1 MISPTT
7 NSMKLLLVLC
17 LTLVIAVQHTLA
29 QSLSQLRRQPRSQL
43 SGQASGQSS
52 SSGQIARNIT
62 ISGTI
67 TAADGRPP
75 KRADVRLLI
84 SGSDKPLQTVQA
96 DAKGLYSLRLKE
108 AGAYRL
114 AVSAPLHKTLYLPVV
129 VGEQE
134 TTVHVSAVLAPNI
147 IHPETDSLTIV
158 GDWNGYNY
166 KDAEPMKREPNGTYS
181 YTLTTKNDTI
191 GYQVIV
197 MAKNKSEAYMMA
209 GTMADY
215 LLFDEGYRC
224 VVKVAKA
231 TKGKPLVITFDPKQL
246 MQPKREL
253 SALPALTFDPQHQYL
268 GQLLAIDKT
277 RDSLFRQMNT
287 AYRAFVASGGNQD
300 AFTYDYAAFRELTR
314 RIMLNTSN
322 HAVLRQYAA
331 VQLANPLP
339 FGQVDSADMEAV
351 KSLVPARSAL
361 WASAPMAAV
370 EVFGSDTVAMKNF
383 IAEQPNRLIAAK
395 VLANAML
402 FASYRGQSENAS
414 VLYREL
420 KNRFADVQSP
430 EIAYALKAV
439 NPEATIAKGKPV
451 PEFSVK
457 LLNSDQTVSNISL
470 RGKYYMM
477 DFWAVWCGP
486 CRRELPSLH
495 KVYEKFKSKLTLL
508 SLSFDRRV
516 GDIEDF
522 RANTEWKMPWLHTF
536 VEKGF
541 DSPLAQTFEVQGI
554 PKPILVAPDGTIVA
568 VESELRGENLERT
581 LEKFLGKQ

>member
-1 MISPTT
+1 
-7 NSMKLLLVLC
+7 MKILLLPCVVLVA
-17 LTLVIAVQHTLA
+17 LVQHSFA
-29 QSLSQLRRQPRSQL
+29 QSLGQPQPKTRSQAL
-43 SGQASGQSS
+43 D
-52 SSGQIARNIT
+52 NIT

-67 TAADGRPP
+67 TAADGKPP

-84 SGSDKPLQTVQA
+84 SGSDKPLQTVQTN
-96 DAKGLYSLRLKE
+96 AKGLYSLRLSR
-108 AGAYRL
+108 AGVYRL
-114 AVSAPLHKTLYLPVV
+114 AVSVPLHKTLYVPVV

-134 TTVHVSAVLAPNI
+134 KTVNVSATLVPNMI
-147 IHPETDSLTIV
+147 RPEADSLTIV

-181 YTLTTKNDTI
+181 YTLTAKNDTI

-197 MAKNKSEAYMMA
+197 MAKHKSEAYVMA

-215 LLFDEGYRC
+215 LLFDDGYRC
-224 VVKVAKA
+224 VVKVAIAK
-231 TKGKPLVITFDPKQL
+231 KGKPFVITFDPKQL
-246 MQPKREL
+246 VQPKREL
-253 SALPALTFDPQHQYL
+253 STLPVLTFDPQHQYFA
-268 GQLLAIDKT
+268 QLLAIDKT
-277 RDSLFRQMNT
+277 RDSVFRQMNI
-287 AYRAFVASGGNQD
+287 AYRAFVASGGKQD
-300 AFTYDYAAFRELTR
+300 AFTYDYSAFREPTR

-322 HAVLRQYAA
+322 HDVLRQYAA
-331 VQLANPLP
+331 VQLANILP
-339 FGQVDSADMEAV
+339 FYQVDSADAAAL
-351 KSLVPARSAL
+351 KALVPARSAL

-370 EVFGSDTVAMKNF
+370 EVFGGDTVAMKTF
-383 IAEQPNRLIAAK
+383 IAEQPNRVVTAK

-402 FASYRGQSENAS
+402 FASYQGQNENMG
-414 VLYREL
+414 VFYREL
-420 KNRFADVQSP
+420 KSRFADVQSP

-439 NPEATIAKGKPV
+439 SPEAAIAKGKPV

-457 LLNSDQTVSNISL
+457 LLNSDQTVSNKSL
-470 RGKYYMM
+470 VGKYYMM

-495 KVYEKFKSKLTLL
+495 KVYEKFKTKLTLL

-516 GDIEDF
+516 GDVEDF

-568 VESELRGENLERT
+568 IESELRGENLERT
-581 LEKFLGKQ
+581 LEKFLNNTNK